1 MRFPAVTY
9 SFYRVYAKLFGIPYE
24 EVPMLPGFAVDV
36 QGMTAGRGGAILP
49 NPNAPTS
56 LELPLAVIEDMA
68 RAQREKGRVVVVD
81 EAYVAFGQEP
91 SAATLVPRYDNL
103 LVTRTEQGPRAGGP
117 ARGLRP
123 GQRGLIEGLLRVK
136 DSFNSYPVD
145 SLAIAAAAAALQDE
159 DYFRLRRDQVVRTRD
174 FFRQGLLERGFA
186 VLPSSANFVFARP
199 NFCPGR
205 ELFAALRRRN
215 VLVRRWDAPRDRG
228 VPSHLHR
235 HAGGDGKSARH
246 P

>member
-1 MRFPAVTY
+1 
-9 SFYRVYAKLFGIPYE
+9 
-24 EVPMLPGFAVDV
+24 ML
-36 QGMTAGRGGAILP
+36 
-49 NPNAPTS
+49 
-56 LELPLAVIEDMA
+56 
-68 RAQREKGRVVVVD
+68 VVD

-103 LVTRTEQGPRAGGP
+103 LVTRTLSKDHAL
-117 ARGLRP
+117 AGLRVGYAL

-159 DYFRLRRDQVVRTRD
+159 DYFPLAA
-174 FFRQGLLERGFA
+174 G
-186 VLPSSANFVFARP
+186 
-199 NFCPGR
+199 PGR
-205 ELFAALRRRN
+205 QDPRLLPPGAARARVCGPAPRARTSSLRGQTSARAGALCRPAPAH
-215 VLVRRWDAPRDRG
+215 VLVRRWDAPRGSR
-228 VPSHLHR
+228 VPAHLHR